1 MSIPWSHRWRAGTN
15 ERGSALV
22 GVLLLLLMMS
32 ALAAALTVNG
42 QTETLISR
50 NQRSAVQARAAAEA
64 GLNHAVEVATTYV
77 FQWKA
82 NGFNNPTEAID
93 ALLSGPDGLTG
104 TAPTDADNTSL
115 GARPGIDEAVAI
127 PLGTRLTIAGG
138 INAEYEAFVMDDE
151 DDAPDEDGDPLTDSN
166 GTLIVRATGYAKDG
180 LNETTVVLEALLAPI
195 PLPAVAANGDLL
207 LGSITIVGA
216 TGGAHSN
223 GDMQVGNAQVI
234 GEVTAAGD
242 YDGPDDGSISA
253 TGGAAPISLPVIR
266 ASDYRAHADY
276 ILTSTGTLTDPAGAV
291 LCTAA
296 EHMGCNF
303 WDFDSGKGEWN
314 NGSFAP
320 GDAGTY
326 YVEGPVKITGSPGS
340 KGLPAQLTVIAEGSI
355 DVSGSPDIIPDALE
369 LLFVTDGD
377 LDITGSVTTHG
388 PGQILVHEQIRLSGS
403 PFLNVQ
409 ITVENA
415 TSVDP
420 LVEANSIGGSTV
432 LIYNGGLATGRLLV
446 SGWRDVR

>member
-1 MSIPWSHRWRAGTN
+1 MSILWSHRRRAGTN

-22 GVLLLLLMMS
+22 GVLLLLLMMMS
-32 ALAAALTVNG
+32 ALAAALGVNG

-50 NQRSAVQARAAAEA
+50 NQRSAAQARAAAEA

-82 NGFNNPTEAID
+82 NGFNSPTEAID
-93 ALLSGPDGLTG
+93 ALLSGPDGSTG
-104 TAPTDADNTSL
+104 TALTDADNTSL
-115 GARPGIDEAVAI
+115 GARAGIDAAIAI
-127 PLGTRLTIAGG
+127 PLGARQTITGG
-138 INAEYEAFVMDDE
+138 IFAEYEAFVMDD
-151 DDAPDEDGDPLTDSN
+151 DADAPDEPTGDPYHDEN
-166 GTLIVRATGYAKDG
+166 ETLIVRATGYAQD
-180 LNETTVVLEALLAPI
+180 NTTVVLEARLAPL
-195 PLPAVAANGDLL
+195 PLPAVATNGDLE
-207 LGSITIVGA
+207 LGSVTIVGA

-223 GDMQVGNAQVI
+223 GDMLVGNAQVI

-242 YDGPDDGSISA
+242 YDGPDDGSVSG
-253 TGGAAPISLPVIR
+253 TGGAAPLSLPDIR
-266 ASDYRAHADY
+266 ASDYRGHADY
-276 ILTSTGTLTDPAGAV
+276 ILTSTGTMTDPAGAV

-296 EHMGCNF
+296 EHKSCNF
-303 WDFDSGKGEWN
+303 WDFDPGKGEWD

-326 YVEGPVKITGSPGS
+326 YVEGSVKISGSPGS
-340 KGLPAQLTVIAEGSI
+340 KGLPAQLTIIAEGSI
-355 DVSGSPDIIPDALE
+355 DISGSPDIMPDALD

-377 LDITGSVTTHG
+377 LDVTGSITTHG

-403 PFLNVQ
+403 PFLDVQ
-409 ITVENA
+409 IIVENA

-432 LIYNGGLATGRLLV
+432 LVYNGGLATGILSV